1 VANLLPQINFVPIR
15 VFQTYKV
22 SRIAPNDAALYGAR
36 GRRADPGIRIRI
48 ATDQIS
54 LTAVLIAAF
63 DSKVFNEDQPV
74 GSRTGAVFRRSG
86 LACCSP
92 FPLGV
97 PQYPN
102 RESVSSPRH
111 IAPSVRISR
120 TRRTCLLCAKSYVAY
135 RAGAAFTTDHRRSR

>member
-1 VANLLPQINFVPIR
+1 M
-15 VFQTYKV
+15 
-22 SRIAPNDAALYGAR
+22 
-36 GRRADPGIRIRI
+36 
-48 ATDQIS
+48 
-54 LTAVLIAAF
+54 
-63 DSKVFNEDQPV
+63 PV

-111 IAPSVRISR
+111 IAPSVQISR
-120 TRRTCLLCAKSYVAY
+120 TGRTCWLRAKSYEAY
-135 RAGAAFTTDHRRSR
+135 RAGATFAPVHRRSWYSLNKPSRAYSHSLLHRFQPKPLRPRARIRCCRTFFSTQRLTMEKQELE